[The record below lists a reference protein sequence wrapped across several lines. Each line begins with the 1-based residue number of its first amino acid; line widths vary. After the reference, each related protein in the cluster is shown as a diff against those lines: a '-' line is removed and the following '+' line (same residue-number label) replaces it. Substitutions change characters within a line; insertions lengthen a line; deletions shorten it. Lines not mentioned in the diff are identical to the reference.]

1 MMFPC
6 LFARGGEKNCQQVG
20 GAILANYR
28 RSWHH
33 HYLYENESK
42 HALKIMTQNV
52 DAGTDFGYLT
62 GVSGPAA
69 FAQGVFF
76 TYLEINASNIVPR
89 AAQLAGEIAL
99 DHPAMNWSIL
109 PEREDAI

>member
-1 MMFPC
+1 MRKIWIAFLMMFPC

-42 HALKIMTQNV
+42 HAL
-52 DAGTDFGYLT
+52 
-62 GVSGPAA
+62 
-69 FAQGVFF
+69 
-76 TYLEINASNIVPR
+76 
-89 AAQLAGEIAL
+89 
-99 DHPAMNWSIL
+99 
-109 PEREDAI
+109 